1 MTIPERLVEIRE
13 KNGYTRKRLA
23 EELGI
28 PYPTIRNYEN
38 GSREPGHSYIMLIAE
53 KFDVS
58 TDYILGIQDEKEKPP
73 EPTEVDSRGEMKMLE
88 DLLVKFGYIQPG
100 QDISDRDAA
109 FLSHLIG
116 LLNAWFEKGS

>member
-1 MTIPERLVEIRE
+1 M
-13 KNGYTRKRLA
+13 
-23 EELGI
+23 
-28 PYPTIRNYEN
+28 
-38 GSREPGHSYIMLIAE
+38 IAE

-73 EPTEVDSRGEMKMLE
+73 ETTEVDSRGEMKMLE
-88 DLLVKFGYIQPG
+88 ELLVKFGYIQPG

-116 LLNAWFEKGS
+116 LLNAWFEKSS